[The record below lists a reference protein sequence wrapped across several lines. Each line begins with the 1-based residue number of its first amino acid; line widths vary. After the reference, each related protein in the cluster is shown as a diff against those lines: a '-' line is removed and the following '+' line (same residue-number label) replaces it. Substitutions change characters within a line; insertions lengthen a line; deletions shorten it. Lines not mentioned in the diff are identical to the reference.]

1 VFAFSALFALLAD
14 FPLPLSAGFGQ
25 KELSS
30 DWLTEK
36 EVFRPDEPKLLPAG
50 TADPSAHGAD
60 AKGRPVPERLLGVA

>member
-1 VFAFSALFALLAD
+1 LHFSPLFALLAD